1 MKKSLLSILAAAV
14 FGLVSCSNSGM
25 ADNPE
30 NFTVTRL
37 RSLGEPSPNPV
48 NLSHCLLP
56 GSKETLESFRH
67 VSKGRLYYMDY
78 DIDFPYEE
86 LIARE
91 KEERI
96 APDDYP
102 SLMYKFN
109 STLYDDAVKGNESQS
124 GAGACSGFVCHN
136 AEGQLLF
143 GRNMDSQ
150 CGNLIVTFHRK
161 QRDGYKFV
169 FMTNQ
174 YYLDLLNGQ
183 SSPGHNS
190 DSTFI
195 DGKTDLSLVLRQ
207 PLFAL
212 DGMNEHGLCFAA
224 YQLPDF
230 MPNLATDNPNMPMP
244 VDQNTTDSKGQ
255 IEYSTLVYLILSKCR
270 TVSEVEK
277 IMSEYDY
284 VTLMNKL
291 NTHWYVADA
300 EGDYAVFEYWGRG
313 AKDSPYKLYV
323 MRHKERFRKT
333 GNHTYYGVP
342 YEYNSIENYYCNP
355 EAAST
360 YNQDLWQFRFSNK
373 VRVHH
378 MMSAYKPIMSEKEAL
393 ICLQEGSFGIEEPDD
408 VTNWSCI
415 YNPSERT
422 MLFNMRNDLSEVY
435 SIDLKVD
442 L

>member
-1 MKKSLLSILAAAV
+1 MKKSLLAILAAAV
-14 FGLVSCSNSGM
+14 FGLVSCSNSGT

-37 RSLGEPSPNPV
+37 RSVGEPSPNPV

-161 QRDGYKFV
+161 QRDG
-169 FMTNQ
+169 
-174 YYLDLLNGQ
+174 
-183 SSPGHNS
+183 
-190 DSTFI
+190 
-195 DGKTDLSLVLRQ
+195 
-207 PLFAL
+207 
-212 DGMNEHGLCFAA
+212 
-224 YQLPDF
+224 
-230 MPNLATDNPNMPMP
+230 
-244 VDQNTTDSKGQ
+244 
-255 IEYSTLVYLILSKCR
+255 
-270 TVSEVEK
+270 
-277 IMSEYDY
+277 
-284 VTLMNKL
+284 
-291 NTHWYVADA
+291 
-300 EGDYAVFEYWGRG
+300 
-313 AKDSPYKLYV
+313 
-323 MRHKERFRKT
+323 
-333 GNHTYYGVP
+333 
-342 YEYNSIENYYCNP
+342 
-355 EAAST
+355 
-360 YNQDLWQFRFSNK
+360 
-373 VRVHH
+373 
-378 MMSAYKPIMSEKEAL
+378 
-393 ICLQEGSFGIEEPDD
+393 
-408 VTNWSCI
+408 
-415 YNPSERT
+415 
-422 MLFNMRNDLSEVY
+422 
-435 SIDLKVD
+435 
-442 L
+442 